1 MNTGKH
7 LRIVMI
13 AMVVMVLSTALAT
26 TATAKKD
33 WPKKPITVI
42 VTLGAGGS
50 ADLQTRLEAK
60 YLEPILGVPIKV
72 VNIPGGGHVPGVMS
86 FLKEKADGYTWLR
99 FSPPSTVTGPL
110 LRKTPYHPLKDFQPA
125 FMDITASTA
134 LYVRADSPHK
144 TLDDLIAAAKKDT
157 LIMGVNNIGA
167 PPHLAA
173 ANLSKQ
179 FEVNFKI
186 LTFKTIPASITG
198 LIGGHADAVVGQT
211 VHYSRFKDEIRP
223 LVILDERQPYFE
235 NHLPGVKTLMEM
247 HPGMSAGDWIK
258 AGWTAKKGTDP
269 AIVNKMIEAGKQVFE
284 DPEFQKEIAG
294 SATLSPVYGSEEVLS
309 SIDKGLKFYGGILK
323 DLGMIKSK

>member
-1 MNTGKH
+1 MITWRQ
-7 LRIVMI
+7 LRFFIAAMLMVIV
-13 AMVVMVLSTALAT
+13 AVT
-26 TATAKKD
+26 TADAKDD
-33 WPKKPITVI
+33 WPNKPITVI

-86 FLKEKADGYTWLR
+86 FLKEDADGYTWLR

-110 LRKTPYHPLKDFQPA
+110 LRKTPYDPLKDFQPA

-134 LYVRADSPHK
+134 LYVRADSHYN
-144 TLDDLIAAAKKDT
+144 TLDELIEAAKKDP

-179 FEVNFKI
+179 FGVNFKI

-211 VHYSRFKDEIRP
+211 VHYLRFKGEIKP

-235 NHLPGVKTLMEM
+235 KHLPGVKTLMEM
-247 HPGMSAGDWIK
+247 YPDMTAGDWIK

-269 AIVNKMIEAGKQVFE
+269 AIVDKMIEASKQVFE
-284 DPEFQKEIAG
+284 NPEFQKEIAG
-294 SATLSPVYGSEEVLS
+294 TATLSPVYGTEESLS
-309 SIDKGLKFYGGILK
+309 SIEKGLNFYGEILK
-323 DLGMIKSK
+323 DLGMLHSK

>member
-1 MNTGKH
+1 MNIWRHIG
-7 LRIVMI
+7 II
-13 AMVVMVLSTALAT
+13 MVVVVAIT
-26 TATAKKD
+26 TTITIATAKDD

-72 VNIPGGGHVPGVMS
+72 VNIPGGGHIKGVMS
-86 FLKEKADGYTWLR
+86 FLKEPADGYTWLR

-134 LYVRADSPHK
+134 LYVRADSPYQ
-144 TLDDLIAAAKKDT
+144 TLDEFIEAAKKDT
-157 LIMGVNNIGA
+157 LIMGVNNVGA

-179 FEVNFKI
+179 FGVDFKI
-186 LTFKTIPASITG
+186 LTFKTIPASMTG

-211 VHYSRFKDEIRP
+211 VHNLKFEGEVRP
-223 LVILDERQPYFE
+223 LVILDERQPFFE
-235 NHLPGVKTLMEM
+235 KHVPGVKTLMEM
-247 HPGMSAGDWIK
+247 YPDMTAGDWIK

-269 AIVNKMIEAGKQVFE
+269 AIVDKMIDAAKQVFE
-284 DPEFQKEIAG
+284 NPEFQKEIANT
-294 SATLSPVYGSEEVLS
+294 ATLSPVYGTEESLS
-309 SIDKGLKFYGGILK
+309 SIEKGLNFYEQILGE
-323 DLGMIKSK
+323 LGMLHSK